1 MKDYA
6 SILGAFLC
14 QKNNMDEYEYLEYLK
29 QIEVLT
35 ADLGERDLLEPVCNE
50 YGRVQGCYRT
60 MPAEFDE

>member
-1 MKDYA
+1 
-6 SILGAFLC
+6 
-14 QKNNMDEYEYLEYLK
+14 MDEYEYLEYLK